1 METIVKKGME
11 IGLSAKKIAGM
22 LRMDI
27 ARIEEVIRKIQTK

>member
-11 IGLSAKKIAGM
+11 IGLSTKEIAVM

-27 ARIEEVIRKIQTK
+27 ERIEEVIRKIQTK